1 MGVTA
6 YSVVWGSYVP
16 NDHRLRGDRLKAVVS
31 VGCLSFDQ
39 EWHMTDERSSSEQ
52 AGRRHVAWLLFGVRY
67 ALPVLAVLAG
77 VIVMVLGSETD
88 AEGGAGIVSAGLAI
102 YAMNWLYRAAVDG
115 DRVRDQEEAA
125 RIYLDTHG
133 HWPDERPRG

>member
-1 MGVTA
+1 
-6 YSVVWGSYVP
+6 
-16 NDHRLRGDRLKAVVS
+16 
-31 VGCLSFDQ
+31 
-39 EWHMTDERSSSEQ
+39 MTDEHSSSEQ
-52 AGRRHVAWLLFGVRY
+52 GGRRHVAWLLFGVRY

-88 AEGGAGIVSAGLAI
+88 SEGGAGIVSAGLAI

-125 RIYLDTHG
+125 RVYLDTHG